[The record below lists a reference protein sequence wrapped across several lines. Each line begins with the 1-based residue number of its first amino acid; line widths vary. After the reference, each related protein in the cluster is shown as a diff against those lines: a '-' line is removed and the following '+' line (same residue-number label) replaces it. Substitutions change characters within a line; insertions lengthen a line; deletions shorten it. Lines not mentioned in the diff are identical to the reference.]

1 MTAMPKTID
10 LDGVRRLSAEG
21 AQLLDVM
28 GREEFE
34 ESHLPGAINIPLP
47 ELDEETTA
55 QLDRGRPII
64 AYCAD
69 FE

>member
-1 MTAMPKTID
+1 MSMPKTID

-21 AQLLDVM
+21 GQLLDVM
-28 GREEFE
+28 SREEFE
-34 ESHLPGAINIPLP
+34 ESHLPGALNISLP
-47 ELDEETTA
+47 ELDEESTA
-55 QLDRGRPII
+55 QLDRGRPVI

>member
-55 QLDRGRPII
+55 QLDRGRPLI

>member
-1 MTAMPKTID
+1 MPKTID

-28 GREEFE
+28 SREVYE

-47 ELDEETTA
+47 ELDEESTA
-55 QLDRGRPII
+55 QLDRAQPVI

>member
-28 GREEFE
+28 SREEFE
-34 ESHLPGAINIPLP
+34 ESRLPGAINIPLP
-47 ELDEETTA
+47 ELDEETA
-55 QLDRGRPII
+55 AELDRGRPVI

-69 FE
+69 FA

>member
-1 MTAMPKTID
+1 MPKTID

-21 AQLLDVM
+21 GQLLDVM
-28 GREEFE
+28 SREVFE
-34 ESHLPGAINIPLP
+34 ESHLPDAINIPLP
-47 ELDEETTA
+47 ELDEESAA
-55 QLDRGRPII
+55 QLDRERPVI

>member
-1 MTAMPKTID
+1 MPRTID
-10 LDGVRRLSAEG
+10 LDGVQRLTAEG

-28 GREEFE
+28 SREEFE
-34 ESHLPGAINIPLP
+34 ASRLPDALNIPLP

-55 QLDRGRPII
+55 QLDRGRPVI

>member
-1 MTAMPKTID
+1 MPKTID
-10 LDGVRRLSAEG
+10 LEGVRRLSADG

-28 GREEFE
+28 TREEFE
-34 ESHLPGAINIPLP
+34 ESHLPGAINIALP
-47 ELDEETTA
+47 ELDDETTA
-55 QLDRGRPII
+55 QLDRERPLI

>member
-1 MTAMPKTID
+1 MPKTID

-21 AQLLDVM
+21 GRLLDVM
-28 GREEFE
+28 SREEFE

-47 ELDEETTA
+47 ELDEGSTA
-55 QLDRGRPII
+55 QLDRERPVIV
-64 AYCAD
+64 YCAD

>member
-1 MTAMPKTID
+1 MPKTID

-28 GREEFE
+28 SREEYE

-47 ELDEETTA
+47 ELDEGSTA
-55 QLDRGRPII
+55 QLDRERPVIV
-64 AYCAD
+64 YCAD